1 MRHGSH
7 RMPTGLRFLRH
18 TLAWPCWGDPEFTFC
33 DVERAIQQEIRKRNY
48 LARYELRAAE
58 AVRSGE
64 METLK
69 RLEAKYRTVAS
80 HQPDADSAPTIPSV
94 SRARS
99 SQDKNARASQP
110 LLTTTW
116 IHLEIRRQGDKL
128 QWPNSKQKV
137 LLREFNYN
145 GVRIPDPAPQM
156 SVEQVRDLLTPQFP
170 EIATATLTGPED
182 TGTTLRYTFSRA
194 IGSKG

>member
-1 MRHGSH
+1 M
-7 RMPTGLRFLRH
+7 T
-18 TLAWPCWGDPEFTFC
+18 
-33 DVERAIQQEIRKRNY
+33 K
-48 LARYELRAAE
+48 
-58 AVRSGE
+58 
-64 METLK
+64 
-69 RLEAKYRTVAS
+69 LEA
-80 HQPDADSAPTIPSV
+80 Q
-94 SRARS
+94 
-99 SQDKNARASQP
+99 
-110 LLTTTW
+110 
-116 IHLEIRRQGDKL
+116 
-128 QWPNSKQKV
+128 V